1 MKRLLCLWLALSV
14 GTAAKPASRAER
26 FLSILREPPRP
37 LVFRLVPPDTEVH
50 QVGGLAQP
58 LPENGRYSLSPPKE
72 GKELELEFRRPGFES
87 QYVTVSWAQVVQW
100 NEQPGS
106 YYPGQIKL
114 RPSSLSGFLAL
125 HPGLYL
131 LTPLPLLVICGLLL
145 NYRRNRR
152 QLALENRLAELLQ
165 GVDRRL
171 DPLLGQLMGPYRLV
185 RRLGQGGMAQ
195 VYAGL
200 PAATLDES
208 QRVAIKV
215 VSQESEDSG
224 YRQRFERE
232 MAITVSLDHPNIVRV
247 MDWGWQGERAFL
259 VMELVEGQPLSARLQ
274 PGGLPLAEV
283 KGYLEPWIAALAYAH
298 QRGVVHRDVKP
309 ENVMLTGKG
318 RVKLMDFGL
327 ARTHDGVNLTVSGAA
342 MGTPG
347 YMAPEQ
353 LRPTSAG
360 QAPDPASD
368 QYALG
373 VSAFELL
380 CGRRPFQA
388 PDTFGLLR
396 LHLTAE
402 APLVSEFRPGLS
414 AETDRVLARMLA
426 KDPGQRFASI
436 QEAGCALLASL

>member
-1 MKRLLCLWLALSV
+1 MRRPLFIGWALSLALAAEPLSQAARLRSV
-14 GTAAKPASRAER
+14 LP
-26 FLSILREPPRP
+26 EPPRS
-37 LVFRLVPPDTEVH
+37 LVFQLVPPDAEVH
-50 QVGGLAQP
+50 QVGQAAQP
-58 LPENGRYSLSPPKE
+58 LEAGRYNLLPPVYGHE
-72 GKELELEFRRPGFES
+72 VELEFRRAGFES
-87 QYVTVSWAQVVQW
+87 VRARLPWARVVEW
-100 NEQPGS
+100 SEQPGAL
-106 YYPGQIKL
+106 YPEKVRL
-114 RPSSLSGFLAL
+114 RPLTVSAFLTLYPAL
-125 HPGLYL
+125 YG
-131 LTPLPLLVICGLLL
+131 LTPLPLVVVAALLFS
-145 NYRRNRR
+145 YRRSRR
-152 QLALENRLAELLQ
+152 QLALENRLAELLT
-165 GVDRRL
+165 GLDRRL

-195 VYAGL
+195 VYRAL
-200 PAATLDES
+200 PAATLDEA
-208 QRVAIKV
+208 QAVAIKV
-215 VSQESEDSG
+215 VSQDSEDSG

-259 VMELVEGQPLSARLQ
+259 VMELVEGQPLSTRVT

-283 KGYLEPWIAALAYAH
+283 RGYLEPWVAALAYAH

-309 ENVMLTGKG
+309 ENVMLTRKG

-327 ARTHDGVNLTVSGAA
+327 ARTREGVNLTVSGAA

-353 LRPTSAG
+353 LV
-360 QAPDPASD
+360 PDQVPGPACD

-373 VSAFELL
+373 VSLFELL

-396 LHLTAE
+396 LHLTTP
-402 APLVSEFRPGLS
+402 APLASEFRPELG

-426 KDPGQRFASI
+426 KDPQQRFPTI
-436 QEAGCALLASL
+436 EEAGRALLASLG